1 MSFLALLG
9 LAVLAVLVLLFFI
22 SFFVFMGLPLG
33 FSGAPF
39 IPSYRRKNKNA
50 SAHLKNIIDFCKT
63 EMPNGRFVDL
73 GSGDGRVV
81 IEFARAGFE
90 SMGVEMNP
98 FLVWW
103 SRIKIKNE
111 KLKFKN
117 AKIIRSNFWKIG
129 FQDYDIVYIF
139 QLSSINLLITKKLQT
154 ELQPGAII
162 ISFGF
167 PFMDFDLIKKQGEF
181 LVYKV

>member
-1 MSFLALLG
+1 
-9 LAVLAVLVLLFFI
+9 
-22 SFFVFMGLPLG
+22 MGLPLG

-39 IPSYRRKNKNA
+39 VPSYRRKNKNA
-50 SAHLKNIIDFCKT
+50 SAHLKNIIDFCRT
-63 EMPNGRFVDL
+63 EIPNGRFVDL

-81 IEFARAGFE
+81 LEFARAGFE
-90 SMGVEMNP
+90 SVGVEMNP

-103 SRIKIKNE
+103 SRIKIK
-111 KLKFKN
+111 KSKIKSQK
-117 AKIIRSNFWKIG
+117 AKIIWENFWKIN
-129 FQDYDIVYIF
+129 FQNYDIVYIF

-154 ELQPGAII
+154 ELKPGSII

-167 PFMDFDLIKKQGEF
+167 PFMDFDLIQKQGEF

>member
-9 LAVLAVLVLLFFI
+9 LVILAVFVLLFFI
-22 SFFVFMGLPLG
+22 SFFVFMGLPLA
-33 FSGAPF
+33 FFGAPF

-50 SAHLKNIIDFCKT
+50 SVHLKNIIDFCKA
-63 EMPNGRFVDL
+63 EMPDGRFVDL

-90 SMGVEMNP
+90 STGVEMNP

-103 SRIKIKNE
+103 SQLKIKQSG
-111 KLKFKN
+111 LAN
-117 AKIIRSNFWKIG
+117 AKIIRKNFWKVSLRE
-129 FQDYDIVYIF
+129 FDILYIF
-139 QLSSINLLITKKLQT
+139 QLSSINSLITKKLQT
-154 ELQPGAII
+154 ELPPGSII

-167 PFMDFDLIKKQGEF
+167 PFMDFDLIKKHGEF